1 MTYRRCR
8 AHDEVVPEVSGPRI
22 RCGDRERGRDEA
34 MDRAARIAAGLKG
47 LGVQPGD
54 RVAVMLRNDIEFVE
68 ISLGVALLGAI
79 PVPVNWHWKG
89 RELAHLFTD
98 SAAAAAFV
106 HSDLMPTVDDALER
120 PIPIVEVEPSAALR
134 RAYRLPEAPRSRD
147 GGRPELEAWLAGQTD
162 PVAAP
167 PTAPLS
173 VIYTSGTTGKPK
185 GILRQPLAPEQ
196 SEGQTQRLF
205 SAFGLSPEHR
215 TLVPAPLYHT
225 APNAHALFAV
235 AAGLDVTIMPRFE
248 PREFLATVARHR
260 IAHTQTVP
268 TMFVRLLALPEA
280 ERRAADLSSLKAV
293 VHAAA
298 PCPPE
303 VKRRMIDWFG
313 PIILE
318 YYGGSETGAIV
329 FCDSAEWL
337 AHAGTVGRPLE
348 GCDVKIYLSDGTE
361 APAGTV
367 GEVYLKPGPSWP
379 DFTYIRNDA
388 KRAEIE
394 RDGYLSIG
402 DGGWLDADGYLYLS
416 DRINDMVISGGV
428 NIYPVEIEQCL
439 IAVPGVRDVAVF
451 GIPDPE
457 FGEALAAHVDTDPAS
472 GLTERDIREHVRDN
486 LAGYKVPK
494 VVVIDRELPR
504 EESGKLFKRRI
515 RAAYWP

>member
-1 MTYRRCR
+1 M
-8 AHDEVVPEVSGPRI
+8 E
-22 RCGDRERGRDEA
+22 
-34 MDRAARIAAGLKG
+34 RAARIAAGLKG
-47 LGVQPGD
+47 LGVVPGD
-54 RVAVMLRNDIEFVE
+54 RVAVMMRNDIEFVE
-68 ISLGVALLGAI
+68 ISIGVALLGAV

-89 RELAHLFTD
+89 AELAHLFTD
-98 SAAAAAFV
+98 SGATAAFV
-106 HSDLMPTVDDALER
+106 HADLVPTAEGALRR
-120 PIPIVEVEPSAALR
+120 PIPIVEVEPSPALR
-134 RAYRLPEAPRSRD
+134 RAYRLPDTATAT
-147 GGRPELEAWLAGQTD
+147 GRYPELEAWLAGQTD
-162 PVAAP
+162 RVDTP

-185 GILRQPLAPEQ
+185 GILRKPLAPDQ
-196 SEGQTQRLF
+196 SDAQAERIF
-205 SAFGLSPEHR
+205 RAFGLAPEYR

-235 AAGLDVTIMPRFE
+235 AAGIDVTIMPRFD
-248 PREFLATVARHR
+248 PREFLATIARHR
-260 IAHTQTVP
+260 IEHSQVVP
-268 TMFVRLLALPEA
+268 TMFVRLLALPED
-280 ERRAADLSSLKAV
+280 ERRAADLSSLRAV

-298 PCPPE
+298 PCAPE

-329 FCDSAEWL
+329 ACDSAQWL
-337 AHAGTVGRPLE
+337 AHPGTVGRPLD
-348 GCDVKIYLSDGTE
+348 GCDVKVYLPDGTE
-361 APAGTV
+361 APTGTV
-367 GEVYLKPGPSWP
+367 GEVYLRPGPAWP
-379 DFTYIRNDA
+379 DFTYIGNDA

-402 DGGWLDADGYLYLS
+402 DGGWLDGDGFLYLS

-428 NIYPVEIEQCL
+428 NIYPAEIEQCL
-439 IAVPGVRDVAVF
+439 ITLPGVRDVAVF
-451 GIPDPE
+451 GIPDAE
-457 FGEALAAHVDTDPAS
+457 WGEALAVHADTDPAS
-472 GLTERDIREHVRDN
+472 GLSEDDIREHVRRN